1 MGKRILFISC
11 GKRNGNTWQA
21 AQVVARSAGNSGAE
35 SMLIEAGRLEG
46 IGRGC
51 IGCMKCQK
59 SAEFGCVLGDEVAEL
74 IMEKTQIP
82 CVVADDPA
90 SCAAYGCGKSL
101 AWINHM
107 QEGPINIARKRMMR
121 AAQP

>member
-35 SMLIEAGRLEG
+35 TMLIEAGRLEG

-74 IMEKTQIP
+74 IMEMPKYDMIVF
-82 CVVADDPA
+82 CVPVYFF
-90 SCAAYGCGKSL
+90 SFKV
-101 AWINHM
+101 
-107 QEGPINIARKRMMR
+107 NIYYRPDYLGYMSF
-121 AAQP
+121 QL

>member
-35 SMLIEAGRLEG
+35 TMLIEAGRLEG

-74 IMEKTQIP
+74 IMEMAFSPIGYRITRKWQAQS
-82 CVVADDPA
+82 V
-90 SCAAYGCGKSL
+90 GKPYL
-101 AWINHM
+101 DYI
-107 QEGPINIARKRMMR
+107 EGGKKA
-121 AAQP
+121 